1 MNNCEKCTDN
11 RPRIGRLVGVT
22 RTMRCAVYEG
32 RGVPTGTPQDLTGLT
47 VVVRVRRDGTT
58 DVYTPGFVIEGAD
71 NNIVKFSWP
80 AERQAVGDY
89 TIDVSFA
96 DGSNNANRVDWHGPH
111 GIRLVAHSYQ
121 VYGEDAI
128 GIESNEEVGLIGYFT
143 TNGVGMSAYEE
154 WIAQGHT
161 GSEADFIAWLRQPA
175 EEASEAANQAEALRA
190 EAEQARVEAE
200 NARVAAEA
208 ARVTAEQARVNAEAL
223 RVAAEAARVTAESAR
238 VSAEESRVEAERLR
252 VSAENLRESAEADR
266 ASAESARVAAENARV
281 AAEASRVTAEQARVN
296 AEALR
301 VAAEAARV
309 DAENARVAAEE
320 ARADAESARA
330 SAESARVAAENA
342 RVAAE
347 ASRVTAEQARV
358 EAENA
363 RVAEFARF
371 EAMIA
376 AKAAIADLLDGTLV
390 PALAGNLKSWD
401 ERDALSVDD
410 VWSDIIRT
418 TAGDKSIDSA
428 KGARLLSIVA
438 QNDFSASAFKTT
450 GFNLLHDAV
459 SLSTGYYFPVP
470 AMAFGTFGT
479 ATQPNGVL
487 FTDNNGENLKPTVR
501 FKAISAGVPTSLSDG
516 SACAYT
522 DSNGL
527 RFFTTPGPGYLI
539 VSGITLANTCAHI
552 GWSRRYNDFISPTAA
567 GDAGSSIALSSILSA
582 VHSDVNKLLAVG
594 RGANLVSDRIDF
606 DGTRAVWTRK
616 VQRVKPTWTRSA
628 LDEET
633 GLYTYTAAISAMVSG
648 GLAEFETENIEISV
662 SGTNISYQS
671 ESDEASTDFVKYQL
685 ATQATGNVTL
695 SNAIVIED
703 WGLEILVGAT
713 GSAIITTQYAQ
724 GYPDALAQLLA
735 NIDQSTV
742 PIICATFAKM
752 QAEIDDLKAALYDAT
767 ALINIAAMRVDTAEL
782 YRYGVPAVLICD
794 TAGAPAAARVPRN
807 WNTDTMGLWTGI
819 ARFYGQI
826 YIDRPSKKV
835 YFAYTANNS
844 TSDWVALN

>member
-252 VSAENLRESAEADR
+252 VSAENLRESAEAD
-266 ASAESARVAAENARV
+266 
-281 AAEASRVTAEQARVN
+281 
-296 AEALR
+296 
-301 VAAEAARV
+301 
-309 DAENARVAAEE
+309 
-320 ARADAESARA
+320 RA

>member
-208 ARVTAEQARVNAEAL
+208 A
-223 RVAAEAARVTAESAR
+223 
-238 VSAEESRVEAERLR
+238 
-252 VSAENLRESAEADR
+252 
-266 ASAESARVAAENARV
+266 
-281 AAEASRVTAEQARVN
+281 RVTAEQARVN

>member
-143 TNGVGMSAYEE
+143 TNGVEMSAYEE

-208 ARVTAEQARVNAEAL
+208 A
-223 RVAAEAARVTAESAR
+223 
-238 VSAEESRVEAERLR
+238 
-252 VSAENLRESAEADR
+252 
-266 ASAESARVAAENARV
+266 
-281 AAEASRVTAEQARVN
+281 RVTAEQARVN